1 MPSKVVEDCA
11 KLLAAQELNIAF
23 AESATVG
30 RMAAEFG
37 LTDEAGKILKGG
49 IVCYDAGVKEDLLK
63 VDDKLVEDFTP
74 ESAEVTEAAAKG
86 LRALMPAKI
95 HVAITGLTCPG
106 GSETYEK
113 PVGTIFI
120 VGLMHAQMLFSK
132 RIYLQGDEQQ
142 IIRDTAKEVALL
154 ISNAI
159 RSAELP

>member
-49 IVCYDAGVKEDLLK
+49 IVCYDAGVKEDLLQ
-63 VDDKLVEDFTP
+63 VDDKLVEEFTP

-86 LRALMPAKI
+86 LRSLMPAKI
-95 HVAITGLTCPG
+95 HVAITGLTTPG
-106 GSETYEK
+106 GSETEEK
-113 PVGTIFI
+113 PVGTMFVHCISDNFEFADRSIFT
-120 VGLMHAQMLFSK
+120 G
-132 RIYLQGDEQQ
+132 G
-142 IIRDTAKEVALL
+142 KEVVIMKCIERFAGLL
-154 ISNAI
+154 IQKIS
-159 RSAELP
+159 PDH

>member
-49 IVCYDAGVKEDLLK
+49 IVCYDAGVKEDLLQ
-63 VDDKLVEDFTP
+63 VDDKLVEEFTP

-86 LRALMPAKI
+86 LRSLMPANI

-106 GSETYEK
+106 GSETEEK
-113 PVGTIFI
+113 PVGTMFVHCISDKFE
-120 VGLMHAQMLFSK
+120 FSD
-132 RIYLQGDEQQ
+132 RSTFTG
-142 IIRDTAKEVALL
+142 AKEVIIMKCIENFAGLL
-154 ISNAI
+154 IQKIS
-159 RSAELP
+159 PDH

>member
-106 GSETYEK
+106 GSESPEK
-113 PVGTIFI
+113 PVGTMFI
-120 VGLMHAQMLFSK
+120 HCISDNFEFSD
-132 RIYLQGDEQQ
+132 RSTFTGG
-142 IIRDTAKEVALL
+142 KEVIIMKCIENFADLL
-154 ISNAI
+154 SQKISPAK
-159 RSAELP
+159 

>member
-1 MPSKVVEDCA
+1 MPAKVVEECA

-63 VDDKLVEDFTP
+63 VDDELVEQFSP

-86 LRALMPAKI
+86 LRALMPASI

-106 GSETYEK
+106 GSESEEK
-113 PVGTIFI
+113 PVGTMFI
-120 VGLMHAQMLFSK
+120 HCISDQFEFADRREFTG
-132 RIYLQGDEQQ
+132 G
-142 IIRDTAKEVALL
+142 KEVIIMKCIEHFAGKL
-154 ISNAI
+154 IQKIS
-159 RSAELP
+159 PDH

>member
-63 VDDKLVEDFTP
+63 VDDKLVEDFTTGVGR
-74 ESAEVTEAAAKG
+74 SNGSRCKG
-86 LRALMPAKI
+86 F
-95 HVAITGLTCPG
+95 TGFDAGKDSCSDYRVNL
-106 GSETYEK
+106 SWWK
-113 PVGTIFI
+113 
-120 VGLMHAQMLFSK
+120 
-132 RIYLQGDEQQ
+132 
-142 IIRDTAKEVALL
+142 
-154 ISNAI
+154 
-159 RSAELP
+159 

>member
-11 KLLAAQELNIAF
+11 RLLAAQELNIAF

-37 LTDEAGKILKGG
+37 LTD
-49 IVCYDAGVKEDLLK
+49 AGVKEDLLK
-63 VDDKLVEDFTP
+63 VDDKLVEEYTP

-106 GSETYEK
+106 GSESPEK
-113 PVGTIFI
+113 PVGTMFI
-120 VGLMHAQMLFSK
+120 HCIADDFAFSD
-132 RIYLQGDEQQ
+132 RSTFTGG
-142 IIRDTAKEVALL
+142 KEVIIMKCIENFADLL
-154 ISNAI
+154 IQKISPAK
-159 RSAELP
+159 

>member
-1 MPSKVVEDCA
+1 MPSRVVEDCA
-11 KLLAAQELNIAF
+11 RLLAAQELNIAF

-63 VDDKLVEDFTP
+63 VDDKYTP

-106 GSETYEK
+106 GSESPEK
-113 PVGTIFI
+113 PVGTMFI
-120 VGLMHAQMLFSK
+120 HCIADDFAFSD
-132 RIYLQGDEQQ
+132 RSTFTGG
-142 IIRDTAKEVALL
+142 KEVIIMKCIENFADLL
-154 ISNAI
+154 IQKISPAK
-159 RSAELP
+159 